1 MAFGDG
7 PDDAEL
13 KSAWDDFCDRLKQ
26 AGERVFKDDNGTSGI
41 HRADGFRF
49 LTQNLG
55 QAFDLALETRNT
67 RYPQIH
73 TFSHPTRKL
82 GGDCADFLYQQAWI
96 DGTSTY
102 RINGERGTA
111 PFFNIT
117 VQGPRPDGPGV
128 LHEPFGDTPEANL
141 SGAQLNT
148 QPDGTFEIYVG
159 GPQREPNWLPTT
171 PGSRKLFIRQG
182 FDRWHEHP
190 ARIRIERVDMTE
202 PRPVPSPSEM
212 ISAIG
217 WAGDFLTGMM
227 SDWPEFPFAYGGVDA
242 EHPNR
247 FPDMTATGADAKRG
261 RAAMNMHWRLA
272 PDDALIVE
280 FDTHDGLWMLTNMG
294 PFFTS
299 MDYLYRPVSYT
310 PSRTAVDTDG
320 RVRLVLSHDDPGYHN
335 WLDTQGFERGNLT
348 YRHML
353 GGEPAVLRTRVVK
366 RADLAEALPRDTA
379 TVTPA
384 ERTAQMWARF
394 NGIRQRYGW

>member
-7 PDDAEL
+7 RDDAEL

-26 AGERVFKDDNGTSGI
+26 AGERVFKDHNGTSGI

-82 GGDCADFLYQQAWI
+82 GGDCADFLYQQAWV
-96 DGTSTY
+96 DGASTY
-102 RINGERGTA
+102 RITGERGTA

-148 QPDGTFEIYVG
+148 RPDGTFEIYVG

-182 FDRWHEHP
+182 FDRWEERP
-190 ARIRIERVDMTE
+190 ARMRIERVDMAE
-202 PRPVPSPSEM
+202 PRPVPSPAE
-212 ISAIG
+212 IVSAIG
-217 WAGDFLTGMM
+217 WAGDFLSGMM

-242 EHPNR
+242 EHPNG
-247 FPDMTATGADAKRG
+247 FPDVTATGADAKRG
-261 RAAMNMHWRLA
+261 RAAANMHWRLA
-272 PDDALIVE
+272 PDESLIVE

-310 PSRTAVDTDG
+310 PSRTAVDTDNT
-320 RVRLVLSHDDPGYHN
+320 VRLVLSHDDPGYHN

-353 GGEPAVLRTRVVK
+353 DGEPAVLRTRVVK
-366 RADLAEALPRDTA
+366 RADLPEALPHDTA

>member
-7 PDDAEL
+7 PDDAAL
-13 KSAWDDFCDRLKQ
+13 KSAWDDFCDRLRQ
-26 AGERVFKDDNGTSGI
+26 AGERVFKDHNGTSGI
-41 HRADGFRF
+41 HRSDGFRF

-82 GGDCADFLYQQAWI
+82 GGDCADFVYEQAWI

-102 RINGERGTA
+102 RITGERGTA

-128 LHEPFGDTPEANL
+128 LHEPFGDVPAANL

-148 QPDGTFEIYVG
+148 QPDGTFEVYVG
-159 GPQREPNWLPTT
+159 GPQREPNWIPTT
-171 PGSRKLFIRQG
+171 PASRKLFIRQG
-182 FDRWHEHP
+182 FDRWEERP
-190 ARIRIERVDMTE
+190 ARMRIERVDMAE
-202 PRPVPSPSEM
+202 PRPVPSPAEM
-212 ISAIG
+212 ISAIE
-217 WAGDFLTGMM
+217 WAGDFLSGVM
-227 SDWPEFPFAYGGVDA
+227 SDWPEVPFTYGGVDA

-247 FPDMTATGADAKRG
+247 FPDVTVTGADAKRG
-261 RAAMNMHWRLA
+261 RAAVNMHWRLA
-272 PDDALIVE
+272 PDESLIVE
-280 FDTHDGLWMLTNMG
+280 FDAHDGLWMLTNMG

-310 PSRTAVDTDG
+310 PSRTAVDSD
-320 RVRLVLSHDDPGYHN
+320 RKVRLVLSHDDPGYHN

-353 GGEPAVLRTRVVK
+353 AGEPAALRTQLVK
-366 RADLAEALPRDTA
+366 RADLADALPPDTA

-384 ERTAQMWARF
+384 ERIGQMWARF

>member
-26 AGERVFKDDNGTSGI
+26 AGERVFKDHNGTSGI

-96 DGTSTY
+96 DGMSTY
-102 RINGERGTA
+102 RITGERGTA

-117 VQGPRPDGPGV
+117 VQGHRADGPGV

-148 QPDGTFEIYVG
+148 RPDGTFEIYVG

-182 FDRWHEHP
+182 FDRWEERP
-190 ARIRIERVDMTE
+190 ARMRIERVDMTE

-227 SDWPEFPFAYGGVDA
+227 SDWPEFPFTHGGVDA

-261 RAAMNMHWRLA
+261 RAAVNMHWRLA

-280 FDTHDGLWMLTNMG
+280 FDTHGGLWMLTNMG

-353 GGEPAVLRTRVVK
+353 GGEPSVLRTRVVK

>member
-7 PDDAEL
+7 RDDAEL

-26 AGERVFKDDNGTSGI
+26 AGERVFKDHNGTSGI

-96 DGTSTY
+96 DGASTY
-102 RINGERGTA
+102 RITGERGTA

-148 QPDGTFEIYVG
+148 RPDGTFEIYVG

-182 FDRWHEHP
+182 FDRWEERP
-190 ARIRIERVDMTE
+190 ARMRIERVDMAE
-202 PRPVPSPSEM
+202 PRPVPSPAE
-212 ISAIG
+212 IVSAIG
-217 WAGDFLTGMM
+217 WAGDFLSGMM

-242 EHPNR
+242 EHHNR
-247 FPDMTATGADAKRG
+247 FPDVTATGADAKRG
-261 RAAMNMHWRLA
+261 RAAANMHWRLA
-272 PDDALIVE
+272 PDESLIVE

-310 PSRTAVDTDG
+310 PSRTAVDTDNT
-320 RVRLVLSHDDPGYHN
+320 VRLVLSHDDPGYHN

-353 GGEPAVLRTRVVK
+353 DGEPAVLRTRVVK
-366 RADLAEALPRDTA
+366 RADLPEALPHDTA

-384 ERTAQMWARF
+384 ERIGQLWARF